1 MEERRTDEECPL
13 KWRREGLK
21 SIWGSHTSAGGVGEW
36 EAGGSREEAGEEAG
50 AVSIGFPFK
59 KLGSRK
65 EKQMGVITRADV

>member
-1 MEERRTDEECPL
+1 MKERRTDEECPL

-36 EAGGSREEAGEEAG
+36 EAGRGRWGEAG
-50 AVSIGFPFK
+50 AVSVGFPFK
-59 KLGSRK
+59 KRGSRK